1 MSCTEKPSSSKNKH
15 YTLME
20 RKVFLL
26 ILEKYKNVIE
36 IKKSDAT
43 TLKDKDI
50 AWNNI
55 CEEYNE
61 STLISQERNVQQLK
75 KLWGNLKQ
83 TQRDALTKEKQ
94 SRLATGGGPQE
105 ADTNVD
111 PDILNIAPHLMKT
124 APVLF
129 SSNMTETEIEE
140 KRDLTFN
147 IMSANESA
155 DILDSLANDD
165 SDLKIV
171 DSQDKHEFAF
181 NIISSNKNVN
191 KVDNDES
198 DIKIGDLQ
206 DTLKTYQKQSC
217 TTDTQR

>member
-1 MSCTEKPSSSKNKH
+1 
-15 YTLME
+15 
-20 RKVFLL
+20 
-26 ILEKYKNVIE
+26 
-36 IKKSDAT
+36 
-43 TLKDKDI
+43 
-50 AWNNI
+50 
-55 CEEYNE
+55 
-61 STLISQERNVQQLK
+61 
-75 KLWGNLKQ
+75 
-83 TQRDALTKEKQ
+83 
-94 SRLATGGGPQE
+94 
-105 ADTNVD
+105 
-111 PDILNIAPHLMKT
+111 MKT

-155 DILDSLANDD
+155 DILDSLANND

-217 TTDTQR
+217 TTDTQRKKR